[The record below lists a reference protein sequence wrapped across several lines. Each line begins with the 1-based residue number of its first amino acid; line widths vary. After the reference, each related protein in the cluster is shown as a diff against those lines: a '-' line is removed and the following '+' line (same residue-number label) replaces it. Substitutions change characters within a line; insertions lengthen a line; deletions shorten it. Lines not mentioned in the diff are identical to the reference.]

1 MFRQLIYNLI
11 LYTIKKV
18 YITIY
23 YINNFTE
30 IISKIVNNFTPS
42 IQVLSK
48 NKIRPKTFEE
58 ECKLK

>member
-1 MFRQLIYNLI
+1 M
-11 LYTIKKV
+11 
-18 YITIY
+18 Y

-30 IISKIVNNFTPS
+30 ISSKIVNNFIPS

-48 NKIRPKTFEE
+48 NKTRPKTFEE

>member
-1 MFRQLIYNLI
+1 M
-11 LYTIKKV
+11 
-18 YITIY
+18 Y

-30 IISKIVNNFTPS
+30 IISKIVNNFKPS

-48 NKIRPKTFEE
+48 NKTRPKTFEE